1 VIKVTS
7 VATTGIASSMTAVTN
22 TSGNDTMIAAFG
34 ASPLAGTGSFLRV
47 TYSMTGPV
55 DGVPFTVAAQANE
68 GQIPLMWS
76 PGLPPGG
83 APRQTVKTTD

>member
-1 VIKVTS
+1 
-7 VATTGIASSMTAVTN
+7 
-22 TSGNDTMIAAFG
+22 MIAAFG

-47 TYSMTGPV
+47 TYTMTNPV

-68 GQIPLMWS
+68 GQIPLAWS

-83 APRQTVKTTD
+83 APRQIIKTTE